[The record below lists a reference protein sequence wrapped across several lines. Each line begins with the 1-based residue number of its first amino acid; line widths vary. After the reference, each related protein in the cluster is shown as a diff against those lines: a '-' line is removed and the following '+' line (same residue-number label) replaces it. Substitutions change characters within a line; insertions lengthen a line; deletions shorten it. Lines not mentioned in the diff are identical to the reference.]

1 MATNMTRMPADSS
14 LNDEKAGQE
23 KKKMLQQ
30 WLDQNQYTRKGILR
44 YEAIFGRT
52 YVSVGGETT
61 TSEFTSQLG
70 IQPGM
75 KVLDIGCGTG
85 GSAFYMANI
94 YGADVHGVDLS
105 SNMVGIAQ
113 DYRASMPPQVKH
125 RVQFYVEDATSME
138 YPENF
143 YDVVYS
149 RDTILHIDGKDAL
162 FKNFLKTL
170 KPGGKLMISDYCR
183 GDQEHSQRFID
194 YVAQRGYKLYTVN
207 EYGQVL
213 EKAGFQNVLAE
224 DKTEL
229 MVNIMNMELEKFNK
243 IRDTFIIEFSEQD
256 FHYIS
261 EGWKDKLVRC
271 KDGDQAWG
279 LFTASK

>member
-1 MATNMTRMPADSS
+1 MPADSS
-14 LNDEKAGQE
+14 LNDEVAGSE

-30 WLDQNQYTRKGILR
+30 WLDQNQYTRQGILR

-70 IQPGM
+70 LRPGM

-85 GSAFYMANI
+85 GSAFYMARTFQ
-94 YGADVHGVDLS
+94 ADVHGVDLS

-113 DYRASMPPQVKH
+113 DYRSEMEAEVKH
-125 RVQFYVEDATSME
+125 RVQFYVEDAVTMA

-149 RDTILHIDGKDAL
+149 RDTILHIEGKEEL
-162 FKNFLKTL
+162 FKKFHKTL

-183 GDQEHSQRFID
+183 GDQAHSERFRD
-194 YVAQRGYKLYTVN
+194 YVAQRGYKLHTVK
-207 EYGQVL
+207 EYGAILQRV
-213 EKAGFQNVLAE
+213 GFNNVVAA
-224 DKTEL
+224 DKSGL
-229 MVNIMNMELEKFNK
+229 MVDIMNMELDKFNK
-243 IRDTFIIEFSEQD
+243 IREKFIHEFSEQD
-256 FHYIS
+256 FTYIS
-261 EGWKDKLVRC
+261 EGWKDKVVRC

>member
-1 MATNMTRMPADSS
+1 MPADSS
-14 LNDEKAGQE
+14 LNDEQAGQE
-23 KKKMLQQ
+23 KQKMLQQ

-61 TSEFTSQLG
+61 TSEFVTQLG
-70 IQPGM
+70 LQPGM

-85 GSAFYMANI
+85 GSAFYMARKFQ
-94 YGADVHGVDLS
+94 ADVHGIDLS
-105 SNMVGIAQ
+105 SNMVGIAE
-113 DYRASMPPQVKH
+113 DYRATMEPEVKH
-125 RVQFYVEDATSME
+125 RVQFYVEDATTMA

-149 RDTILHIDGKDAL
+149 RDTILHIEGKEDL
-162 FKNFLKTL
+162 FSKFLKTL

-183 GDQEHSQRFID
+183 GDQKHSQRFID
-194 YVAQRGYKLYTVN
+194 YVAQRGYKLHTVK
-207 EYGQVL
+207 EYGGIL
-213 EKAGFQNVLAE
+213 EKVGFKNVVAA
-224 DKTEL
+224 DKTGL
-229 MVNIMNMELEKFNK
+229 MGKIMNMELDKFNK
-243 IRDTFIIEFSEQD
+243 IKDTFITEFSEQD

-271 KDGDQAWG
+271 NDGDQAWG
-279 LFTASK
+279 LFTACK